1 MNKPRQ
7 KIHMLFRCLM
17 LVSHGLQIMI
27 FLLGHKL
34 EKSISIEKLVHVHL
48 LLVMYW
54 ILLILRLG
62 LSYVQAGKY
71 KVIYWSKLIRLK
83 GH

>member
-1 MNKPRQ
+1 
-7 KIHMLFRCLM
+7 M
-17 LVSHGLQIMI
+17 LVSHGLQIVI

-34 EKSISIEKLVHVHL
+34 EISVSLEKLVHLRLHL
-48 LLVMYW
+48 LLVMY
-54 ILLILRLG
+54 LILMILHLG
-62 LSYVQAGKY
+62 LSYVQTGKY